1 MEVFIP
7 AGSREAILRPLMG
20 TTSLANPQYDLIQN
34 LGSVASGAIGDSRE
48 ARRGYRDLA
57 RWRKGVRRKKTETHR
72 KIIRGSRK
80 AYRDGLSSSQ
90 AQLVDLR
97 IGQYEVQVR
106 IGKVKGITF
115 LKILAVI
122 PLVSGSAQVSGQQAT
137 VVPPKLMV
145 APLPPMNP
153 GSRRQLDRQ
162 AGG

>member
-1 MEVFIP
+1 
-7 AGSREAILRPLMG
+7 
-20 TTSLANPQYDLIQN
+20 YDLIQN
-34 LGSVASGAIGDSRE
+34 LGSVASGAIGDSRVGNLPE
-48 ARRGYRDLA
+48 VHQKLAEGIGTLPDGAREFAERRPRLIE
-57 RWRKGVRRKKTETHR
+57 RLSGVAEKLTGK
-72 KIIRGSRK
+72 S
-80 AYRDGLSSSQ
+80 GLSSSQ